1 MFGLGI
7 EKILVL
13 AILGLVLLGPDKLP
27 QFAVDA
33 ARFIQKVRGFSHQAV
48 NELKD
53 QLGPEFAN
61 LELRDLHPK
70 TFLANHLDDIASEGR
85 FIANIALEDLD
96 AVSDQVKID
105 PDLL

>member
-13 AILGLVLLGPDKLP
+13 AVLALFLVGPDKLP
-27 QFAVDA
+27 QFAMDA
-33 ARFIQKVRGFSHQAV
+33 ARLVQRLRGFSHQAV

-61 LELRDLHPK
+61 LELQDLHPK
-70 TFLANHLDDIASEGR
+70 TFLANHLDDLVGEGR
-85 FIANIALEDLD
+85 QIAGTTLEGLD
-96 AVSDQVKID
+96 SVSDHVKID